1 MSAFIGLRST
11 IEHDIELY
19 TAVRN
24 HVGGI
29 DLASLKRDEETS
41 RLLAMI

>member
-11 IEHDIELY
+11 IEHDIELHA
-19 TAVRN
+19 AVRK
-24 HVGGI
+24 HAGGI
-29 DLASLKRDEETS
+29 DLASVKRDEETS